1 MLMRVRLV
9 CLIVWVYMC
18 VDVCMWVY
26 VVAYACAYSCRHA
39 CADAYTHAFVCVRVC
54 CRWPATYQD
63 RGGLEL
69 PDFHASGRECTT
81 PVPCAVTIV
90 HITTTRT
97 PRARLGPQ
105 EVSQLPLHNVKAP
118 LS

>member
-18 VDVCMWVY
+18 VDVCMWVC
-26 VVAYACAYSCRHA
+26 VVAYACAYSCR
-39 CADAYTHAFVCVRVC
+39 HAFVCVRVC

-69 PDFHASGRECTT
+69 PDFHASGRERTT